1 MRRAENVVAAVFP
14 NAIRPGGTAME
25 CTIRSPSP
33 ARRAPPRSVQLVI
46 VAASLCFF
54 ASAAIAATSGSGMP
68 WEAPLD
74 QLLQSL
80 SGPVARAIGG
90 VAIIGLGIGLA
101 FSEGG
106 STMRKAL
113 WVVIGLALAFNA
125 LTWGLSFLG
134 FSGGLCV

>member
-1 MRRAENVVAAVFP
+1 MQ
-14 NAIRPGGTAME
+14 
-25 CTIRSPSP
+25 CTTSTCPSP
-33 ARRAPPRSVQLVI
+33 AGRRASAHALQAVI
-46 VAASLCFF
+46 VLAALCLFTTAAF
-54 ASAAIAATSGSGMP
+54 AAISGSGMP

-90 VAIIGLGIGLA
+90 VAIIGL
-101 FSEGG
+101 
-106 STMRKAL
+106 
-113 WVVIGLALAFNA
+113 ALAFNA

>member
-1 MRRAENVVAAVFP
+1 
-14 NAIRPGGTAME
+14 ME
-25 CTIRSPSP
+25 CTIRSPSH
-33 ARRAPPRSVQLVI
+33 AGRYAGSRALQTVI
-46 VAASLCFF
+46 IAASLCLFG
-54 ASAAIAATSGSGMP
+54 SAAIAAVSGSGMP

-106 STMRKAL
+106 SSMRKAL

>member
-1 MRRAENVVAAVFP
+1 
-14 NAIRPGGTAME
+14 ME
-25 CTIRSPSP
+25 CTIRSPSHRGRY
-33 ARRAPPRSVQLVI
+33 ASSRALQVVI
-46 VAASLCFF
+46 LAGSLCLFG
-54 ASAAIAATSGSGMP
+54 SAAIAAVSGSGMP

-106 STMRKAL
+106 SSMRKAL

>member
-1 MRRAENVVAAVFP
+1 
-14 NAIRPGGTAME
+14 
-25 CTIRSPSP
+25 
-33 ARRAPPRSVQLVI
+33 
-46 VAASLCFF
+46 
-54 ASAAIAATSGSGMP
+54 
-68 WEAPLD
+68 
-74 QLLQSL
+74 
-80 SGPVARAIGG
+80 

-106 STMRKAL
+106 SSMRKAL

>member
-1 MRRAENVVAAVFP
+1 
-14 NAIRPGGTAME
+14 ME
-25 CTIRSPSP
+25 CTTSNCPSP
-33 ARRAPPRSVQLVI
+33 RRGQGRASPRVLQVVI
-46 VAASLCFF
+46 VLAAACLFTT
-54 ASAAIAATSGSGMP
+54 AAVGAVSGGGMP

-80 SGPVARAIGG
+80 SGPVARALGG
-90 VAIIGLGIGLA
+90 VAIIGLGVGLA

-113 WVVIGLALAFNA
+113 WVVIGLALTFNA

-134 FSGGLCV
+134 FAGGLCV

>member
-1 MRRAENVVAAVFP
+1 
-14 NAIRPGGTAME
+14 ME
-25 CTIRSPSP
+25 SARSPHHAGSHAS
-33 ARRAPPRSVQLVI
+33 ARALQIILALAPLCLFTS
-46 VAASLCFF
+46 VAAS
-54 ASAAIAATSGSGMP
+54 AISGGGMP

-90 VAIIGLGIGLA
+90 VAIIALGVGLA

-125 LTWGLSFLG
+125 VTWGISFLG

>member
-1 MRRAENVVAAVFP
+1 MEYAAPNPSRARVRGASTRVV
-14 NAIRPGGTAME
+14 
-25 CTIRSPSP
+25 
-33 ARRAPPRSVQLVI
+33 Q
-46 VAASLCFF
+46 
-54 ASAAIAATSGSGMP
+54 AAIALGPVCLFVGVAVAATTGGGMP
-68 WEAPLD
+68 WEGPLD

-80 SGPVARAIGG
+80 SGPVARALGG

-106 STMRKAL
+106 STIRKAL

>member
-1 MRRAENVVAAVFP
+1 
-14 NAIRPGGTAME
+14 
-25 CTIRSPSP
+25 
-33 ARRAPPRSVQLVI
+33 
-46 VAASLCFF
+46 
-54 ASAAIAATSGSGMP
+54 MP

>member
-1 MRRAENVVAAVFP
+1 
-14 NAIRPGGTAME
+14 ME

-33 ARRAPPRSVQLVI
+33 VRRAPPRSVQLVI
-46 VAASLCFF
+46 IAGSLCLF
-54 ASAAIAATSGSGMP
+54 ASVAVAATSGSGMP

-90 VAIIGLGIGLA
+90 VAIIGLGVGLA

>member
-1 MRRAENVVAAVFP
+1 
-14 NAIRPGGTAME
+14 ME
-25 CTIRSPSP
+25 CTIRRPSP
-33 ARRAPPRSVQLVI
+33 AGWRASPPRALQVLIVTGSLCLLSSVA
-46 VAASLCFF
+46 VAA
-54 ASAAIAATSGSGMP
+54 ASTGGMP

-80 SGPVARAIGG
+80 SGPVARAVGG

-134 FSGGLCV
+134 FSGGLLV

>member
-1 MRRAENVVAAVFP
+1 MDCTSRVPRTEGRAAQRVLQV
-14 NAIRPGGTAME
+14 
-25 CTIRSPSP
+25 
-33 ARRAPPRSVQLVI
+33 
-46 VAASLCFF
+46 
-54 ASAAIAATSGSGMP
+54 AIAVGPLCLFVSVAVGAVSGSGMP

-106 STMRKAL
+106 SSMRKAL

>member
-1 MRRAENVVAAVFP
+1 MDCTSRVPRTEGRA
-14 NAIRPGGTAME
+14 
-25 CTIRSPSP
+25 
-33 ARRAPPRSVQLVI
+33 ARRILQV
-46 VAASLCFF
+46 
-54 ASAAIAATSGSGMP
+54 AIAAGPLCLFVSVAVGAVSGSGMP

-101 FSEGG
+101 
-106 STMRKAL
+106 
-113 WVVIGLALAFNA
+113 LAFNA

>member
-1 MRRAENVVAAVFP
+1 MSTTAIWEILHDEGFARLPRRQDAERPATLHPTAA
-14 NAIRPGGTAME
+14 A
-25 CTIRSPSP
+25 
-33 ARRAPPRSVQLVI
+33 
-46 VAASLCFF
+46 VAASQQK
-54 ASAAIAATSGSGMP
+54 
-68 WEAPLD
+68 PL
-74 QLLQSL
+74 
-80 SGPVARAIGG
+80 VAQNDKVD

>member
-1 MRRAENVVAAVFP
+1 MQS
-14 NAIRPGGTAME
+14 T
-25 CTIRSPSP
+25 RSIPDQASP
-33 ARRAPPRSVQLVI
+33 RARRSTRLLQVVIALGPVCLFTSV
-46 VAASLCFF
+46 
-54 ASAAIAATSGSGMP
+54 AIGAVSGGGMP

-74 QLLQSL
+74 ALLQSL

-134 FSGGLCV
+134 FSGGLVV

>member
-1 MRRAENVVAAVFP
+1 
-14 NAIRPGGTAME
+14 ME
-25 CTIRSPSP
+25 CTIRSPSHRGRY
-33 ARRAPPRSVQLVI
+33 AGSRALQTVI
-46 VAASLCFF
+46 IAASLCLFG
-54 ASAAIAATSGSGMP
+54 SAAIAAVSGSGMP

>member
-1 MRRAENVVAAVFP
+1 MQ
-14 NAIRPGGTAME
+14 
-25 CTIRSPSP
+25 CTTSTCPSP
-33 ARRAPPRSVQLVI
+33 AGRRASAHALQAVVI
-46 VAASLCFF
+46 LGALCLSTTAAL
-54 ASAAIAATSGSGMP
+54 AAISGSGMP

>member
-1 MRRAENVVAAVFP
+1 MEFTFGIP
-14 NAIRPGGTAME
+14 RPAGGLART
-25 CTIRSPSP
+25 RSLQ
-33 ARRAPPRSVQLVI
+33 VVI
-46 VAASLCFF
+46 VVGSLCLFV
-54 ASAAIAATSGSGMP
+54 SVAIGATSGGGMP